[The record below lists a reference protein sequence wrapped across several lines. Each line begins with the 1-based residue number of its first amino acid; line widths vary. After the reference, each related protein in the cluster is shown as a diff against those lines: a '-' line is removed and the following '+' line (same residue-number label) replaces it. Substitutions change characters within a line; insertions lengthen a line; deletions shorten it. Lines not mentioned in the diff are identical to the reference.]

1 MAWNSPVGMRRWP
14 LIAAAAVLLCA
25 GGPAW
30 AEGEEGSPYG
40 DLGQAL
46 TLLVIFALVLLVLGR
61 FAWKPVISQLQRR
74 EQEISE
80 RLRDSE
86 RREREAKDLEAHHR
100 ARLARAE
107 SEAKQVL
114 AKSIEEAAKAREE
127 MLASAREEGGKSIEA
142 AKAEIEQFKRAALED
157 LQQAMAGLA
166 VNIAGEII
174 REELSAEKQ
183 AAMMEQSLRRIRDR
197 AARDVE

>member
-1 MAWNSPVGMRRWP
+1 MAWNPSVRMNRWP
-14 LIAAAAVLLCA
+14 VIAAAAVLLCA
-25 GGPAW
+25 GGSAW
-30 AEGEEGSPYG
+30 AEGQKGTPYG

-46 TLLVIFALVLLVLGR
+46 TLLVIFGLVLLVLGR
-61 FAWKPVISQLQRR
+61 FAWKPVLSQLQRR

-114 AKSIEEAAKAREE
+114 AKGLEEAAQAREE
-127 MLASAREEGGKSIEA
+127 MLAAAREEGSKSIEA
-142 AKAEIEQFKRAALED
+142 ARTEIDRFKKAALED
-157 LQQAMAGLA
+157 LQQATASLA
-166 VNIAGEII
+166 VEIAGQII

-183 AAMMEQSLRRIRDR
+183 AAMADRSLQRIRER
-197 AARDVE
+197 AARDVR

>member
-1 MAWNSPVGMRRWP
+1 MGCSSPIKMKRWP
-14 LIAAAAVLLCA
+14 VIAAAAVVLA
-25 GGPAW
+25 VGGSVW
-30 AEGEEGSPYG
+30 AEGDKPSPYG

-46 TLLVIFALVLLVLGR
+46 TLLVIFGLVLLILGK

-74 EQEISE
+74 EQEIGE

-107 SEAKQVL
+107 AEAKQVL
-114 AKSIEEAAKAREE
+114 AESVEEAAKARED
-127 MLASAREEGGKSIEA
+127 MLAAAREEGGKSIEA
-142 AKAEIEQFKRAALED
+142 AKAEIDQFKKAALED

-166 VNIAGEII
+166 VDIAGEII
-174 REELSAEKQ
+174 RDELSPERRDAL
-183 AAMMEQSLRRIRDR
+183 AEQSLERIRRR
-197 AARDVE
+197 AARDLE

>member
-14 LIAAAAVLLCA
+14 LIAAAAAMLCA
-25 GGPAW
+25 GGPLW

-46 TLLVIFALVLLVLGR
+46 TLLVIFGLVLLILGK

-114 AKSIEEAAKAREE
+114 VKGLEGAAKAREE

-142 AKAEIEQFKRAALED
+142 AKAEIEQFKKAALED

-166 VNIAGEII
+166 VDIAGEII

-183 AAMMEQSLRRIRDR
+183 AAMVEQSLRRIRDR